1 MLKDA
6 MPSMADVPS
15 PPMSP
20 SRRGKFKEIS
30 GGMITAEGEAQRK
43 SEEVFEGP
51 GVVRSNLL
59 NEEK

>member
-20 SRRGKFKEIS
+20 SRRGKFKENF
-30 GGMITAEGEAQRK
+30 GGAATAEGEAEGK
-43 SEEVFEGP
+43 SEEISDGP
-51 GVVRSNLL
+51 KVVPAEPGEVS
-59 NEEK
+59 